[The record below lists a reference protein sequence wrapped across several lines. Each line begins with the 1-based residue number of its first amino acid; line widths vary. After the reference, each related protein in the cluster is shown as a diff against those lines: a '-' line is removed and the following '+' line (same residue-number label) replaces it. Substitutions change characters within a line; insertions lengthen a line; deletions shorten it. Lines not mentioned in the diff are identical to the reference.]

1 MASVDVLVH
10 GCEAETFCM
19 AAAEARASGTPVIV
33 PDRGGAADHADD
45 PSSRRYAAAKVDAL
59 REAIVG
65 LADAPRPRTSSLQTP
80 VRTIDAHFADLF
92 GLYAG
97 FHVPLREAA

>member
-1 MASVDVLVH
+1 MGLELALCVWSLLLALLQPICGTD
-10 GCEAETFCM
+10 
-19 AAAEARASGTPVIV
+19 ARKGLSIA
-33 PDRGGAADHADD
+33 H
-45 PSSRRYAAAKVDAL
+45 YAT
-59 REAIVG
+59 IVG